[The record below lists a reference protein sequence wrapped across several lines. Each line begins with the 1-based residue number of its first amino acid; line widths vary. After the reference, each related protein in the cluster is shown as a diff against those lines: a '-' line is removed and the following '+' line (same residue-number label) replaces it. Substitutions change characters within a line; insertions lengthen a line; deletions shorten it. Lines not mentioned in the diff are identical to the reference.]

1 MLRPIQQADLDDF
14 VTLVGRADYGLTSL
28 PKDRD
33 LLRLRID
40 RSVASMAARPLPRS
54 ESSYLFVLI
63 DSERSGL
70 AGCCGCYGQVGGDV
84 PYFAYEVDTITIGAS
99 IGMSRS
105 LRVLNVI
112 ERHHGPAML
121 GSLLLDPGFRGRG
134 VGRFLSL
141 TRMLFLADHPL
152 RFDSH
157 VIAELRGWL
166 DANGS
171 SPFWEAVGRHF
182 FRMSLPEADLHT
194 HTIDGFVQHLLPR
207 QPIFVDMLPADAQR
221 VIGAVYSSTQPA
233 MDILKDEGFVLT
245 PWLDPFEAGPVV
257 RAEVERLRT
266 VRTSR
271 IARIVALQDEEI
283 AGPALMVSNRER
295 ERVLDYRV
303 VMSPVIETRARR
315 SADSAMHGKQDDE
328 HDDALDGEVRLT
340 TAAATALKVGIG
352 DRVRIADL
360 ATSRRQVAV
369 LDATEES

>member
-1 MLRPIQQADLDDF
+1 M
-14 VTLVGRADYGLTSL
+14 
-28 PKDRD
+28 
-33 LLRLRID
+33 
-40 RSVASMAARPLPRS
+40 
-54 ESSYLFVLI
+54 
-63 DSERSGL
+63 
-70 AGCCGCYGQVGGDV
+70 
-84 PYFAYEVDTITIGAS
+84 
-99 IGMSRS
+99 
-105 LRVLNVI
+105 
-112 ERHHGPAML
+112 
-121 GSLLLDPGFRGRG
+121 
-134 VGRFLSL
+134 
-141 TRMLFLADHPL
+141 
-152 RFDSH
+152 
-157 VIAELRGWL
+157 
-166 DANGS
+166 
-171 SPFWEAVGRHF
+171 
-182 FRMSLPEADLHT
+182 
-194 HTIDGFVQHLLPR
+194 
-207 QPIFVDMLPADAQR
+207 
-221 VIGAVYSSTQPA
+221 
-233 MDILKDEGFVLT
+233 LT

-315 SADSAMHGKQDDE
+315 SADSAMHGKQDNE